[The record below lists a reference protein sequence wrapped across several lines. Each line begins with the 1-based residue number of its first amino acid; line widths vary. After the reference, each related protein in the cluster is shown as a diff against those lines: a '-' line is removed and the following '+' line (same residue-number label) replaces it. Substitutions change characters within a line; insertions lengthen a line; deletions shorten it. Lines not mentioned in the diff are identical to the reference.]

1 MQQYQYHTAQHWTEL
16 MTHGTHLI
24 YVESRTR
31 PAEAPELWD
40 HHGWCPRSLLTAHQC
55 HCVWSLVLGWQLLY
69 CNWRPHY
76 CTAASLRSPVWP
88 ARSLRTAAPEPRPQR
103 SHATHAAAT
112 DPGVRQPSWSEPRTQ
127 CSRLSEWVQHG
138 VVPKLTSCPSRH
150 RRVRSWYRPAA
161 AAASAGHCSGPGLTI
176 TI

>member
-1 MQQYQYHTAQHWTEL
+1 MALTLST
-16 MTHGTHLI
+16 
-24 YVESRTR
+24 SRAGHARQRLQNCEIIMVGVPTQ
-31 PAEAPELWD
+31 
-40 HHGWCPRSLLTAHQC
+40 SLTAHQC

-69 CNWRPHY
+69 CNWWPHH

-112 DPGVRQPSWSEPRTQ
+112 DPWVRQTSRSEPRTQ
-127 CSRLSEWVQHG
+127 CSRLSEWVQRG

>member
-1 MQQYQYHTAQHWTEL
+1 MQHYQYHTAQHRTEL

-24 YVESRTR
+24 YVEGRTR
-31 PAEAPELWD
+31 PAEAPELRD
-40 HHGWCPRSLLTAHQC
+40 HHGWCHHSLLTAHQC

-112 DPGVRQPSWSEPRTQ
+112 DPGVRQ
-127 CSRLSEWVQHG
+127 
-138 VVPKLTSCPSRH
+138 TS
-150 RRVRSWYRPAA
+150 
-161 AAASAGHCSGPGLTI
+161 
-176 TI
+176 